1 MAQRSG
7 QRHMATG
14 EQAIAALATHTGIDH
29 AHVRRTA
36 RILREASGDLWPQS
50 ERGGGRRAR
59 HVQPHHLGNL
69 AIALAVAEPITKGPN
84 RVQAF
89 RMLGRES
96 GDFPGTTFGAAL
108 DGLIDRV
115 SRRTGRWLSGVA
127 IVLFPGMMPK
137 AMITHPLDGQATYV
151 VSDMDLVQVAGLM
164 RISVLG
170 IDHII
175 QISAS
180 VIQTLADLCADSR
193 AAQPARERESGTS
206 LPGDVPLSARPT
218 DEGLNPH
225 AEDRSLDSGD
235 LTARVCVSATPES
248 AGGQLSTVEVH
259 HDDADPGDDA
269 GRLDSDHRSLFQVA

>member
-1 MAQRSG
+1 
-7 QRHMATG
+7 MATG
-14 EQAIAALATHTGIDH
+14 EQAIAALATHTGIDY

-59 HVQPHHLGNL
+59 HVQPHHLG
-69 AIALAVAEPITKGPN
+69 
-84 RVQAF
+84 QAF

-127 IVLFPGMMPK
+127 IVLFPGMMSK

-151 VSDMDLVQVAGLM
+151 VSDMDLVQVVGLM

-206 LPGDVPLSARPT
+206 LPGDVPLSTRPT

-235 LTARVCVSATPES
+235 LTARVCVSATPEA

-259 HDDADPGDDA
+259 HDAADPGDDA
-269 GRLDSDHRSLFQVA
+269 GRLDSDHRRLFQVA